1 LKNIQNNNVSKKPG
15 SRMVASERALIR
27 MHKRTIVVTFILVA
41 VVRLATKVVAQEPS
55 ASAEHK
61 SLSPDKKWEFSVDD
75 EGNGRLIK
83 TGTTDTA
90 MELSL
95 PCGPARGGCHE
106 PIWAPD
112 SKRFAFNWGQ
122 GRTRECTFYQLSGD
136 QWKELEQLQFD
147 QLNELLNKKIAVQ
160 VKKRGLPPTT
170 DLRLISDTLAAHH
183 WIDSDTAVVF
193 TSLSEVVRED
203 MEIGFSAACLCTVK
217 FAPAGA
223 WKLVKTRELSDK
235 EAEKY
240 RRD

>member
-1 LKNIQNNNVSKKPG
+1 
-15 SRMVASERALIR
+15 MVASERALIR
-27 MHKRTIVVTFILVA
+27 VHKRTIVVTFILVA

-61 SLSPDKKWEFSVDD
+61 SLSSDNKWEFSVDD

-83 TGTTDTA
+83 TGTTDMA

-95 PCGPARGGCHE
+95 PCGPARGACHE

-136 QWKELEQLQFD
+136 QWKDLEQLQFD
-147 QLNELLNKKIAVQ
+147 QLAELLNKKIAVQ
-160 VKKRGLPPTT
+160 VKKRGLPPITN
-170 DLRLISDTLAAHH
+170 LRLISDTLAAHH

-203 MEIGFSAACLCTVK
+203 TEIGFSAAYLCTVK
-217 FAPAGA
+217 FAPTGA